1 MNTPLRI
8 ALVHAADA
16 RSVRTWSGTAYFSKQ
31 AFQQYVGDVVDLTP
45 APFSVTP
52 YKVAGQVI
60 KTLAGRRYDY
70 AQDRPFAQRLGK
82 HFSQI
87 LTQGKYDLVFSPA
100 GSATLAYLQTDVP
113 IIYYSDA
120 TWRVLH
126 DYYYCYTNVLPRMAK
141 AADLFDRLSIERASL
156 ALFSS
161 DWAARSAVHDYQADP
176 SKVHTVF
183 IGANLMDP
191 PTRAQALQR
200 EASDRIHLLMVG
212 VSWENKGGAIALQT
226 LQALLSRGKDAWL
239 TVVGCKA
246 PEGVEHPRMRVIPF
260 LNKQIPAEQERF
272 QALWRESTVFIL
284 PTRFEAA
291 GIVFCEA
298 GAYGLPVVATATGG
312 VGSLVKEGVNGYTL
326 SPESGGEE
334 YAKKILEITSD
345 AGAYR
350 QLCHSSREEYEKR
363 LNWDV
368 WGARVAEIIETQ
380 LPQFRGRTKWS
391 MLQKK

>member
-1 MNTPLRI
+1 MSNPLRI
-8 ALVHAADA
+8 ALLQTEDA
-16 RSVRTWSGTAYFSKQ
+16 RNIRTWSGTAYFSKQ
-31 AFQQYVGDVVDLTP
+31 AFQQYVGEVVDLSP
-45 APFSVTP
+45 APFRTTP
-52 YKVAGQVI
+52 YKAAGRVI
-60 KTLAGRRYDY
+60 KTLTGREYSY
-70 AQDRPFAQRLGK
+70 IQSLPFARRLGK

-87 LTQGKYDLVFSPA
+87 LAQGEYDLVFSPA
-100 GSATLAYLQTDVP
+100 GSAALAYLQTDIP

-120 TWRVLH
+120 TWRVVH
-126 DYYYCYTNVLPRMAK
+126 NYYHCYTNVLPRMAE
-141 AADLFDRLSIERASL
+141 AADLLDRLTLKHASL

-161 DWAARSAVHDYQADP
+161 DWAAGSAVRDYQADP

-200 EASDRIHLLMVG
+200 ETSDGIHLLMVG

-226 LQALLSRGKDAWL
+226 LEALLSRGKDAWL

-246 PEGVEHPRMRVIPF
+246 PEGVAHPRMRVIPF

-272 QALWRESTVFIL
+272 QALWREATVFIL

-326 SPESGGEE
+326 SPESGGKE

-380 LPQFRGRTKWS
+380 LPQLRGRTKWS